1 MSERTS
7 PDKLSLVVFDAHFD
21 KVHYA
26 LVIASGAA
34 AIGREATL
42 FFTMSAS
49 RALLKDDGQGRPG
62 WASMPL
68 FDSGGD
74 GAKRD
79 AQYGEHKVA
88 TFEELL
94 EACVSMRVRFLV
106 CEMGLRALDIDRCN
120 LRDDV
125 PVEEGGIVT
134 FLTDASSD
142 GAVIFI

>member
-1 MSERTS
+1 MNEFAGYE
-7 PDKLSLVVFDAHFD
+7 KLSIIVYDGHFD

-26 LVIASGAA
+26 LVMASGAA
-34 AIGREATL
+34 AIGREVTL

-74 GAKRD
+74 GATRD

-94 EACVSMRVRFLV
+94 EACVSMKVRFLV
-106 CEMGLRALDIDRCN
+106 CEMGLRALDIDRSD
-120 LRDDV
+120 LREDV

>member
-1 MSERTS
+1 MNGTRQGQGR
-7 PDKLSLVVFDAHFD
+7 PRPLS
-21 KVHYA
+21 
-26 LVIASGAA
+26 
-34 AIGREATL
+34 
-42 FFTMSAS
+42 
-49 RALLKDDGQGRPG
+49 QGRPG

-74 GAKRD
+74 GARRD

-94 EACVSMRVRFLV
+94 EACVSMKVRFLV
-106 CEMGLRALDIDRCN
+106 CEMGLRVLDIDRSD